1 VASYFAARIRPDD
14 TDVLR
19 QLPKIA
25 TILGDR
31 GMALVAETIAA
42 TIVAAGSDTTMLTT
56 FKTKGPAAF
65 EKQYPQ
71 LTSAL
76 TGHFS
81 SKRTRLTR
89 KWAARGDRYAV
100 PRRVERDAEMLVK
113 RLPFLMLLHIKMRML
128 TRSFWRLKRR
138 RVRKACGA
146 ILAAFGSLRRR
157 GSANHL

>member
-1 VASYFAARIRPDD
+1 VASYFAARIRPND

-31 GMALVAETIAA
+31 GMTMVAETIAA
-42 TIVAAGSDTTMLTT
+42 TIVAAGSDTTILTM

-76 TGHFS
+76 NGHFS
-81 SKRTRLTR
+81 RKRTRLTR
-89 KWAARGDRYAV
+89 KWAARGDRYAA

-113 RLPFLMLLHIKMRML
+113 RLPFLMLLNIKLGML
-128 TRSFWRLKRR
+128 RSFWRLRRR

-146 ILAAFGSLRRR
+146 IRSSFGFLRRR
-157 GSANHL
+157 GSAK